1 MSATAQWVGFM
12 QDCPQSCA
20 GGLCESNAARG
31 LFRVYGWASRFLL
44 FAGQHYPFPP
54 SSTISCKDAEQIGA
68 RAGPRKANK
77 KMELTKTA
85 AGTFWFY
92 GWHSL
97 TLQAPSCHY
106 LTEASFIRSV
116 FPHFL
121 SSFFNSF
128 CLLHVWVLMFYFTL
142 SFFCCFFF
150 LLFLFMDFSLFF
162 LLYSLFFFLSHLY
175 LQTFLM
181 SLNGQAK
188 KFLSFLSE
196 YNEKVLL
203 KVHSQCSMKE
213 GLYTVNFSFRS
224 STLAAS
230 SLRADTGC
238 TLSRVKPGRR
248 REPHGLHAQV
258 NSGST
263 REQHSAQSRRLAVE
277 SSPATVR

>member
-1 MSATAQWVGFM
+1 MSATAQWVCFM

-97 TLQAPSCHY
+97 TLQASSCHY
-106 LTEASFIRSV
+106 LTEASFIRSF

-121 SSFFNSF
+121 SSSLILSVFFMYGDYF
-128 CLLHVWVLMFYFTL
+128 FYFTL

-150 LLFLFMDFSLFF
+150 FPSLP
-162 LLYSLFFFLSHLY
+162 LYGSF
-175 LQTFLM
+175 
-181 SLNGQAK
+181 
-188 KFLSFLSE
+188 SFLPPLFSIFPLPSLSSDLPHVVE
-196 YNEKVLL
+196 WTNKKIL
-203 KVHSQCSMKE
+203 KR
-213 GLYTVNFSFRS
+213 SFRI
-224 STLAAS
+224 
-230 SLRADTGC
+230 
-238 TLSRVKPGRR
+238 
-248 REPHGLHAQV
+248 QW
-258 NSGST
+258 
-263 REQHSAQSRRLAVE
+263 E
-277 SSPATVR
+277 SPSESPLTIL